1 MFLKLFSKN
10 PKPPS
15 DLELVQRYQETEDLA
30 YVGELFERYT
40 DMVYLVCRKYL
51 PNEDTSKD
59 ATMQVFEQLIQS
71 LKKHQIANF
80 KSWLHVTAKNHCL
93 MQLRAQKSK
102 PTFSLDAESSL
113 HVQFSD
119 GLHHS
124 SGEAESL
131 EQDWQLLEKALDGL
145 PPEQRFCLELFYLQE
160 KSYGQIAEQTGY
172 DVNRVRSYIQNG
184 RRNLKIYVE
193 KHHDA
198 T

>member
-1 MFLKLFSKN
+1 MFLKLFSKT
-10 PKPPS
+10 PQPPT
-15 DLELVQRYQETEDLA
+15 DLELVQRYQETGDMAHL
-30 YVGELFERYT
+30 GELFERYT

-51 PNEDTSKD
+51 PDEDTSKD

-71 LKKHQIANF
+71 LKKHQISNF
-80 KSWLHVTAKNHCL
+80 KSWLHVTAKNYCL

-102 PTFSLDAESSL
+102 PTISLDAETNL

-124 SGEAESL
+124 NGEAEAL
-131 EQDWQLLEKALDGL
+131 EQDWQLLERALDGL

-172 DVNRVRSYIQNG
+172 EVNRVRSYIQNG

>member
-1 MFLKLFSKN
+1 MFLKLFSKT

-15 DLELVQRYQETEDLA
+15 DLELVQRYQETGDLA
-30 YVGELFERYT
+30 YIGELFERYT
-40 DMVYLVCRKYL
+40 EIVFLVCRKYL
-51 PNEDTSKD
+51 PDEDSSKD

-71 LKKHQIANF
+71 LKKHQITNF

-102 PTFSLDAESSL
+102 PTFSLDAEPNL
-113 HVQFSD
+113 HVQFSNS
-119 GLHHS
+119 LHHS
-124 SGEAESL
+124 NGETEAR
-131 EQDWQLLEKALDGL
+131 EQEWQLLEKALDGL

-160 KSYGQIAEQTGY
+160 KSYSQIAEQTGY

>member
-30 YVGELFERYT
+30 HVGELFERYT

-51 PNEDTSKD
+51 PDEDASKD
-59 ATMQVFEQLIQS
+59 ATMQVFEQLIQL

-80 KSWLHVTAKNHCL
+80 KSWLHVTTKNYCL

-102 PTFSLDAESSL
+102 PTISLDAEPSL
-113 HVQFSD
+113 HVQFSN

-124 SGEAESL
+124 DGEAENK
-131 EQDWQLLEKALDGL
+131 EQDWQLLEKALDLL

-172 DVNRVRSYIQNG
+172 DINRVRSYIQNG